1 MPTTT
6 NSASKV
12 TPYESGAG
20 KKKEVEDMF
29 DNIAPKY
36 DLLNHV
42 LSLKVD
48 VLWRNIL
55 VKMLQ
60 KDHVQKV
67 LDVAT
72 GTGDLAIAIQK
83 GTGAKVLGYDL
94 SQQMLNVGI
103 DKIKKLNLGG
113 EIDMMKGDAE
123 HMPFA
128 DDSFD
133 AVTAAFG
140 VRNFENL
147 EAGLAEMRRVVRPG
161 KSVYILEF
169 SKVEGFLGPFYMFY
183 FKNIL
188 PRIGRLVSKDT
199 RAYTYLPDSVNA
211 FPYGEKMRQILSSVG
226 FSHVS
231 SKKLSLGIATIYQAT
246 K

>member
-1 MPTTT
+1 LTKDI
-6 NSASKV
+6 NQV
-12 TPYESGAG
+12 TPYNSESS
-20 KKKEVEDMF
+20 KKSQVEDMF

-42 LSLKVD
+42 LSMKID
-48 VLWRNIL
+48 VLWRNKL
-55 VKMLQ
+55 VKWMNNDSP
-60 KDHVQKV
+60 KET

-72 GTGDLAIAIQK
+72 GTGDLAIAVEK
-83 GTGAKVLGYDL
+83 GTGAKVVGLDL

-103 DKIKKLNLGG
+103 VKIKKLNLDGK
-113 EIDMMKGDAE
+113 ISMQKGDAE
-123 HMPFA
+123 NLPYE
-128 DDSFD
+128 DNRFD
-133 AVTAAFG
+133 AVSVAFG

-147 EAGLAEMRRVVRPG
+147 TKGLAELRRVVKEN

-188 PRIGRLVSKDT
+188 PAIGRLVSKDN

-211 FPYGEKMRQILSSVG
+211 FPFGEKMRQILLDTG
-226 FSHVS
+226 FKKVEY
-231 SKKLSLGIATIYQAT
+231 KKLSLGIATIYKAT

>member
-1 MPTTT
+1 
-6 NSASKV
+6 
-12 TPYESGAG
+12 
-20 KKKEVEDMF
+20 MF

-42 LSLKVD
+42 LSLKID
-48 VLWRNIL
+48 VLWRNTL
-55 VKMLQ
+55 VKWMKADQ
-60 KDHVQKV
+60 PKKV

-72 GTGDLAIAIQK
+72 GTGDLALAVQK
-83 GTGAKVLGYDL
+83 GTGAHITGLDL

-103 DKIKKLNLGG
+103 EKIKKQQLSG
-113 EIDMMKGDAE
+113 EIDMIKGDAE
-123 HMPFA
+123 HLPFEDNA
-128 DDSFD
+128 FD
-133 AVTAAFG
+133 AACVAFG

-147 EAGLAEMRRVVRPG
+147 EKGLAEIRRVLKEQ

-169 SKVEGFLGPFYMFY
+169 SKVEGFMGPLYMFY

-188 PRIGRLVSKDT
+188 PLIGRLVSKDN

-211 FPYGEKMRQILSSVG
+211 FPFGEKMKQILLNVG
-226 FSHVS
+226 YSKVEY
-231 SKKLSLGIATIYQAT
+231 KKLSLGIATIYKAT

>member
-1 MPTTT
+1 M
-6 NSASKV
+6 NQV
-12 TPYESGAG
+12 TPYNTEAG

-42 LSLKVD
+42 LSMKID
-48 VLWRNIL
+48 VLWRNTL
-55 VKMLQ
+55 VKWMNVDQ
-60 KDHVQKV
+60 PKEV

-72 GTGDLAIAIQK
+72 GTGDLAIAVQK
-83 GTGAKVLGYDL
+83 GTGAKIVGLDL

-103 DKIKKLNLGG
+103 EKIKKISLTDQI
-113 EIDMMKGDAE
+113 EMIKGDAE
-123 HMPFA
+123 NLPFE
-128 DDSFD
+128 SNKFD
-133 AVTAAFG
+133 AVSVAFG

-147 EAGLAEMRRVVRPG
+147 EKGLDELKRVVKEG

-169 SKVEGFLGPFYMFY
+169 SKVEGFLAPFYMFY

-188 PRIGRLVSKDT
+188 PQIGKLVSKDN

-211 FPYGEKMRQILSSVG
+211 FPFGERMKTILLNVG
-226 FSHVS
+226 FRQVEY
-231 SKKLSLGIATIYQAT
+231 KKLSLGIATIYKAT

>member
-1 MPTTT
+1 M
-6 NSASKV
+6 SQVK
-12 TPYESGAG
+12 PYNTEAG

-42 LSLKVD
+42 LSMKID
-48 VLWRNIL
+48 VLWRNTL
-55 VKMLQ
+55 VKWMNNDQ
-60 KDHVQKV
+60 PKEV

-72 GTGDLAIAIQK
+72 GTGDLAIAVQK
-83 GTGAKVLGYDL
+83 GTNAKVVGLDL

-103 DKIKKLNLGG
+103 EKIKKQNLQN
-113 EIDMMKGDAE
+113 EISMQKGDAE
-123 HMPFA
+123 NLPFE
-128 DDSFD
+128 SNKFD
-133 AVTAAFG
+133 AVCVGFG

-147 EAGLAEMRRVVRPG
+147 EKGLSELRRVVKEN

-169 SKVEGFLGPFYMFY
+169 SKVEGVLGGFYMFY

-188 PRIGRLVSKDT
+188 PQIGKLVSKDN

-211 FPYGEKMRQILSSVG
+211 FPYGEKMKNILLNTG
-226 FSHVS
+226 FNKVEY
-231 SKKLSLGIATIYQAT
+231 KKLSLGIATIYKAT

>member
-1 MPTTT
+1 M
-6 NSASKV
+6 KQV
-12 TPYESGAG
+12 TPYNTDAG
-20 KKKEVEDMF
+20 KKREVEEMF

-42 LSLKVD
+42 LSMKID
-48 VLWRNIL
+48 VLWRNNL
-55 VKMLQ
+55 VNWLL
-60 KDHVQKV
+60 KDDPKIV

-72 GTGDLAIAIQK
+72 GTGDLAIAVQK
-83 GTGAKVLGYDL
+83 KTKGEVVGLDL

-103 DKIKKLNLGG
+103 EKIKKINLA
-113 EIDMMKGDAE
+113 ESISMQKGDAE
-123 HMPFA
+123 NLPFE
-128 DDSFD
+128 DNKFD
-133 AVTAAFG
+133 AVTVAFG

-147 EAGLAEMRRVVRPG
+147 EKGLSELRRVVKEN

-169 SKVEGFLGPFYMFY
+169 SKVEGLLGPFYQFY

-188 PRIGRLVSKDT
+188 PQIGKLVSKDN

-211 FPYGEKMRQILSSVG
+211 FPFGEKMKNILVEIG
-226 FSHVS
+226 FKTVEYRKQSF
-231 SKKLSLGIATIYQAT
+231 GIATIYKAT

>member
-1 MPTTT
+1 M
-6 NSASKV
+6 KQQV
-12 TPYESGAG
+12 TPYNTDAS
-20 KKKEVEDMF
+20 KKSQVEDMF

-42 LSLKVD
+42 LSMKID
-48 VLWRNIL
+48 VLWRETL
-55 VKMLQ
+55 VKWMN
-60 KDHVQKV
+60 KDQPQLV

-72 GTGDLAIAIQK
+72 GTGDLAIAVHK
-83 GTGAKVLGYDL
+83 GTKANIVGLDL

-103 DKIKKLNLGG
+103 EKVKKQNLQNH
-113 EIDMMKGDAE
+113 ISMMKGDAE
-123 HMPFA
+123 NLPFE
-128 DDSFD
+128 DNKFD
-133 AVTAAFG
+133 AVSVAFG

-147 EAGLAEMRRVVRPG
+147 TKGLAELRRVVKEG

-169 SKVEGFLGPFYMFY
+169 SKVEGFLAPFYMFY

-188 PRIGRLVSKDT
+188 PMIGRLVSKDN

-211 FPYGEKMRQILSSVG
+211 FPYGEKMKQILLDTGFKSVEY
-226 FSHVS
+226 
-231 SKKLSLGIATIYQAT
+231 KKLSLGIATIYKAG

>member
-1 MPTTT
+1 ML
-6 NSASKV
+6 SQVK
-12 TPYESGAG
+12 PYNTKAG
-20 KKKEVEDMF
+20 KKSEVEDMF

-42 LSLKVD
+42 LSMKID
-48 VLWRNIL
+48 VLWRNTL
-55 VKMLQ
+55 VKWMQ
-60 KDHVQKV
+60 KDQPKEV

-72 GTGDLAIAIQK
+72 GTGDLAIAVQK
-83 GTGAKVLGYDL
+83 GTSAKVVGLDL

-103 DKIKKLNLGG
+103 EKIKKLNLDQQ
-113 EIDMMKGDAE
+113 ISMQKGDAE
-123 HMPFA
+123 NLPFE
-128 DDSFD
+128 SNKFD
-133 AVTAAFG
+133 AVSVAFG

-147 EAGLAEMRRVVRPG
+147 EKGLAELRRVVKEE

-188 PRIGRLVSKDT
+188 PQIGKLVSKDN

-211 FPYGEKMRQILSSVG
+211 FPYGEKMKNILLNTG
-226 FSHVS
+226 FKKVEY
-231 SKKLSLGIATIYQAT
+231 KKLSLGIATIYKAT

>member
-1 MPTTT
+1 M
-6 NSASKV
+6 NQV
-12 TPYESGAG
+12 TPYNTEAG

-42 LSLKVD
+42 LSMKID
-48 VLWRNIL
+48 VLWRNTL
-55 VKMLQ
+55 VKWMNADQ
-60 KDHVQKV
+60 PKEV

-72 GTGDLAIAIQK
+72 GTGDLAIAVQK
-83 GTGAKVLGYDL
+83 GTGAKIVGLDL

-103 DKIKKLNLGG
+103 EKIKKISLT
-113 EIDMMKGDAE
+113 EQIEMIKGDAE
-123 HMPFA
+123 NLPFE
-128 DDSFD
+128 SNKFD
-133 AVTAAFG
+133 AVSVAFG

-147 EAGLAEMRRVVRPG
+147 EKGLDELKRVVKEG

-169 SKVEGFLGPFYMFY
+169 SKVEGFLAPFYMFY

-188 PRIGRLVSKDT
+188 PQIGKLVSKDN

-211 FPYGEKMRQILSSVG
+211 FPFGENMKTILLNVG
-226 FSHVS
+226 FRQVEY
-231 SKKLSLGIATIYQAT
+231 KKLSLGIATIYKAT

>member
-1 MPTTT
+1 M
-6 NSASKV
+6 SQIK
-12 TPYESGAG
+12 PYNTDAG
-20 KKKEVEDMF
+20 KKREVEEMF

-42 LSLKVD
+42 LSMKID
-48 VLWRNIL
+48 VLWRNTL
-55 VKMLQ
+55 VKWMLQ
-60 KDHVQKV
+60 DAPKVV

-72 GTGDLAIAIQK
+72 GTGDLAVAVQK
-83 GTGAKVLGYDL
+83 GTGAKVVGLDL

-103 DKIKKLNLGG
+103 EKIRKQNLQE
-113 EIDMMKGDAE
+113 EISMQKGDAE
-123 HMPFA
+123 NLPFE
-128 DDSFD
+128 SNKFD
-133 AVTAAFG
+133 AVCVAFG

-147 EAGLAEMRRVVRPG
+147 EKGLAELSRVVKEN

-188 PRIGRLVSKDT
+188 PLIGRLVSKDN

-211 FPYGEKMRQILSSVG
+211 FPFGEKMKNILLNTG
-226 FSHVS
+226 FKKVEY
-231 SKKLSLGIATIYQAT
+231 KKLSLGIATIYKAT

>member
-1 MPTTT
+1 MTKDI
-6 NSASKV
+6 NQV
-12 TPYESGAG
+12 TPYNSESS
-20 KKKEVEDMF
+20 KKSQVEDMF

-42 LSLKVD
+42 LSMKID
-48 VLWRNIL
+48 VLWRNKL
-55 VKMLQ
+55 VKWINNDNP
-60 KDHVQKV
+60 KET

-72 GTGDLAIAIQK
+72 GTGDLAIAVEK
-83 GTGAKVLGYDL
+83 GTGAKVVGLDL

-103 DKIKKLNLGG
+103 VKIKKLNLDGK
-113 EIDMMKGDAE
+113 ISMQKGDAE
-123 HMPFA
+123 NLPFE
-128 DDSFD
+128 DNRFD
-133 AVTAAFG
+133 AVSVAFG

-147 EAGLAEMRRVVRPG
+147 TKGLAELRRVVKEN

-188 PRIGRLVSKDT
+188 PAIGRLVSKDN

-211 FPYGEKMRQILSSVG
+211 FPFGEKMRQILLDTG
-226 FSHVS
+226 FKKVEY
-231 SKKLSLGIATIYQAT
+231 KKLSLGIATIYKAT

>member
-1 MPTTT
+1 M
-6 NSASKV
+6 SQIK
-12 TPYESGAG
+12 PYNTDAG
-20 KKKEVEDMF
+20 KKREVEEMF

-42 LSLKVD
+42 LSMKID
-48 VLWRNIL
+48 VLWRNTL
-55 VKMLQ
+55 VKWMLQ
-60 KDHVQKV
+60 DAPKVV

-72 GTGDLAIAIQK
+72 GTGDLAVAVQK
-83 GTGAKVLGYDL
+83 GTGAKVVGLDL

-103 DKIKKLNLGG
+103 EKIRKQNLQE
-113 EIDMMKGDAE
+113 EISMQKGDAE
-123 HMPFA
+123 NLPFE
-128 DDSFD
+128 SNKFD
-133 AVTAAFG
+133 AVCVAFG

-147 EAGLAEMRRVVRPG
+147 EKGLAELSRVVKEN

-188 PRIGRLVSKDT
+188 PLIGRLVSKDN

-211 FPYGEKMRQILSSVG
+211 FPFGEKMKNILLNTG
-226 FSHVS
+226 FRKVEY
-231 SKKLSLGIATIYQAT
+231 KKLSLGIATIYKAT